1 MSARVSTSEK
11 IRQIVHDIDLRGNA
25 PLTRLMVLKKWLE
38 AANRLPALG
47 LWIASQAATDNAGKE
62 PEEAALIEKARVC
75 LQGLNEAGNRD
86 RRLNRRS
93 IEALQKEASQYKRE
107 FRGQQ
112 WGPVRVVNSWPLY
125 LIEACL
131 ALVLEG
137 HPHPSTFA
145 ENTLCLVHKKNA
157 VKKIPNRSR
166 TVRFPSDLAP
176 NATPPHIS
184 ARHPKSPDKFLPR
197 QRGSKIHR

>member
-11 IRQIVHDIDLRGNA
+11 IRQIVQDIDLRGNA
-25 PLTRLMVLKKWLE
+25 PLTRLTVLKKWLE
-38 AANRLPALG
+38 APNRLPALG

-62 PEEAALIEKARVC
+62 PEEAALIEKARVF

-86 RRLNRRS
+86 RRLNRGS
-93 IEALQKEASQYKRE
+93 IEALQKEAAQYKRE

-125 LIEACL
+125 LIEEGL

-137 HPHPSTFA
+137 HPHPSNGYKFA
-145 ENTLCLVHKKNA
+145 PDWAQNYD
-157 VKKIPNRSR
+157 SR
-166 TVRFPSDLAP
+166 YGNGFNGPS
-176 NATPPHIS
+176 S
-184 ARHPKSPDKFLPR
+184 ARLLALAEWIEENEK
-197 QRGSKIHR
+197 